1 MKPYEQPAG
10 AAGEPAAPAVPAQ
23 PEAPAGGNFAEY
35 GVAPAAGQAPA
46 APSEAGAPDR
56 APAGVAG
63 GDPSAPQVIQTDA
76 DSTDGL
82 VKCLRCGATE
92 IALNPATGKLRCS
105 FCRFE
110 WVTDSVT
117 ESLNLNSD
125 ISALKGVVIGS
136 GAADI
141 TPSTEEIL
149 TFKCSACGA
158 EVVIDTASSTQARC
172 HWCRNKLSMNQQI
185 PNGAVPDMILPFA
198 MKKQD
203 AVEKI
208 RKFVGKRK
216 FFAHPRFRREFSP
229 ENVMGVYLPYVVVD
243 INAQATLRGQGEH
256 TTRTYTVRRND
267 KNERRYDADV
277 YDVWRKFD
285 LHVSGLTV
293 ESAEERRDQNFLHN
307 SNNVINTILPFDIE
321 NSVRYDANYLAG
333 FTSERRDTNVEQL
346 QPLVKTQTGDIARYN
361 ANGTLKFYDRG
372 VRWDQEHLDV
382 VGERWLT
389 AYLPVWLYSYH
400 EKRAGGKEFLHYVA
414 VNARTGETMG
424 SVPLNQPK
432 LLAVSALVEVL
443 GIIGFFLYLLVA

>member
-1 MKPYEQPAG
+1 MNPHEQVPG
-10 AAGEPAAPAVPAQ
+10 AAGAPASPADASASPHAPAQDPAAPHPHAPGNGAEGYGITPPGATVPDPPG
-23 PEAPAGGNFAEY
+23 PE
-35 GVAPAAGQAPA
+35 
-46 APSEAGAPDR
+46 
-56 APAGVAG
+56 
-63 GDPSAPQVIQTDA
+63 VIQTDA
-76 DSTDGL
+76 DAKDGL

-92 IALNPATGKLRCS
+92 ISLNPATGMLRCS

-110 WVTDSVT
+110 WATESVA
-117 ESLNLNSD
+117 ESLNLSD
-125 ISALKGVVIGS
+125 DLSTLQGIVVGS

-141 TPSTEEIL
+141 TPSTEVVM

-198 MKKQD
+198 LKKEE
-203 AVEKI
+203 AIEKI

-216 FFAHPRFRREFSP
+216 FFANPRFRREFAP

-243 INAQATLRGQGEH
+243 INAKATLSGQGEH
-256 TTRTYTVRRND
+256 TTRSYTVRRND
-267 KNERRYDADV
+267 KTERRYDADV
-277 YDVWRKFD
+277 YDVWRQFD
-285 LHVSGLTV
+285 LHVHGLTV
-293 ESAEERRDQNFLHN
+293 ESSAERRDQNFLHN

-321 NSVRYDANYLAG
+321 NAVRYDSNYLAG
-333 FTSERRDTNVEQL
+333 FTSERRDTNVDQL

-400 EKRAGGKEFLHYVA
+400 EKRAVGKEFLHYVA

>member
-46 APSEAGAPDR
+46 APSEAGAPER

-267 KNERRYDADV
+267 KTERRYDADV

>member
-23 PEAPAGGNFAEY
+23 PQAPAGDNLGEH
-35 GVAPAAGQAPA
+35 GIAPAAAQAPA
-46 APSEAGAPDR
+46 PSQAPAPEGAP
-56 APAGVAG
+56 PALPGD
-63 GDPSAPQVIQTDA
+63 DPSAPQVIQTDG

-110 WVTDSVT
+110 WVTDSVA
-117 ESLNLNSD
+117 ESLNLDSD

-198 MKKQD
+198 MKKED

-293 ESAEERRDQNFLHN
+293 ESAAERRDQNFLHN
-307 SNNVINTILPFDIE
+307 TNNVINTILPFDIE

>member
-56 APAGVAG
+56 APAGVAA

-267 KNERRYDADV
+267 KTERRYDADV

-400 EKRAGGKEFLHYVA
+400 EKRAVGKEFLHYVA